1 MSVALQEI
9 QKSDSNGNTQLNHP
23 ALNLY
28 KKYCTC
34 PVPQHLY
41 LGAIYTEIWS
51 LFPWLYK
58 MRKYL
63 ET

>member
-28 KKYCTC
+28 KNYCTC

-41 LGAIYTEIWS
+41 LGAIYTEI
-51 LFPWLYK
+51 
-58 MRKYL
+58 
-63 ET
+63 